1 MDLTPDI
8 AAKTGVEEEVLAAA
22 TLLVEA
28 FGSGAVDAYFASFA
42 SDASFI
48 FHNHETRLTS
58 TEAYRSL
65 WDSWVKDDGFQILG
79 CVSSDQ
85 AVRVLGDTALFT
97 HAVETLVRTN
107 AGTFTNRERETILFV
122 MRNGKWVA
130 AHEHLSL
137 QI

>member
-1 MDLTPDI
+1 MTPDI
-8 AAKTGVEEEVLAAA
+8 AARTGVEEEVLAAA
-22 TLLVEA
+22 TSLVEA
-28 FGSGAVDAYFASFA
+28 FGSGAVDTYFACFA
-42 SDASFI
+42 PDATFI

-65 WDSWVKDDGFQILG
+65 WDSWVEDTGFQILG

-85 AVRVLGDTALFT
+85 DVRVLGDTALFT
-97 HAVETLVRTN
+97 HAVETRARTK

-122 MRNGKWVA
+122 MRDRKWIA

-137 QI
+137 QTG